1 MDFLLSWGHE
11 LVKSWFQREAYQ
23 VYEKPGKGLYYVQ
36 EDNLLPGQVFVHKE
50 GTSKQNY
57 SFLIFSWVLKFSSL
71 GLGKGCLKKCNV

>member
-11 LVKSWFQREAYQ
+11 LVKSWMQRETYQ

-36 EDNLLPGQVFVHKE
+36 GDNLLPGQVFVHKE

-57 SFLIFSWVLKFSSL
+57 
-71 GLGKGCLKKCNV
+71 